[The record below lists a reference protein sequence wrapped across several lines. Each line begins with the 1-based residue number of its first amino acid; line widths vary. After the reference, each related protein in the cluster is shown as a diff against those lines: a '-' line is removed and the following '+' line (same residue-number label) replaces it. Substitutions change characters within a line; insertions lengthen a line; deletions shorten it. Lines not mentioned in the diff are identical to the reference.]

1 MSSMRG
7 KSRVSFGYKQVNRRG
22 NSLKSTPK
30 EFLNYPDEQYIDFSQ
45 QINKKRLRESYSPKP
60 NKQKKFKQD
69 NNYNNN
75 HNSCSSSNDFQKLN
89 NELLNHYATAKQLE
103 STFTMKWKLCEDIF
117 SMFVG
122 IVPHLGVYLVGSSAN
137 GFATEDTDADICIVI
152 SSYPIDQKREA
163 VKFLEMVRR
172 ALRKKIFAGGCDLIR
187 ARVPIL
193 RFTDYAT
200 RLKCD
205 VNINN
210 VTGIRNT
217 DLLRFYSETDSRV
230 APLVLTLK
238 SWAKFHNINDASQK
252 TLSSYSITLMCLFYL
267 QAIAQP
273 PVVPVWQ
280 ALLPDRFDV
289 NIPVSQLK
297 RNDEPN
303 LIWRSENQQT
313 VAELFIGFL
322 RYYAKNFRFEKH
334 AISIRTGR
342 LIDKNDFLDHDVTNY
357 GDALLAIEEPFD
369 LSNTARSVY
378 DDDEFERIVR
388 VFRRSY
394 YTIDKTN
401 SFSSILME
409 QFE

>member
-1 MSSMRG
+1 MSSIRG
-7 KSRVSFGYKQVNRRG
+7 KQRVSFGYKTVNRRE

-30 EFLNYPDEQYIDFSQ
+30 EFLDYRDEQYTDFSPQ
-45 QINKKRLRESYSPKP
+45 NIPINKKRSRESNTPKF
-60 NKQKKFKQD
+60 NKSKKFKQD
-69 NNYNNN
+69 NNTSYL
-75 HNSCSSSNDFQKLN
+75 NSADFHMLTD
-89 NELLNHYATAKQLE
+89 ELLNHYTKAKQLE
-103 STFTMKWKLCEDIF
+103 STFALKWKLCEDIF
-117 SMFVG
+117 SMFIG
-122 IVPHLGVYLVGSSAN
+122 IVPNLGVYLVGSSAN

-163 VKFLEMVRR
+163 VKFLEITRR

-210 VTGIRNT
+210 ITGIRNT
-217 DLLRFYSETDSRV
+217 DLLRFYAETDPRV

-267 QAIAQP
+267 QAIAKP
-273 PVVPVWQ
+273 SVVPVWQ
-280 ALLPDRFDV
+280 ALLPNRFDV
-289 NIPVSQLK
+289 NIPVANLK
-297 RNDEPN
+297 RNDEPK
-303 LIWRSENQQT
+303 LIWRSDNHQT
-313 VAELFIGFL
+313 LGELFIGFL
-322 RYYAKNFRFEKH
+322 KFFAKDFRYDRH
-334 AISIRTGR
+334 AISVRMGC
-342 LIDKNDFLDHDVTNY
+342 LIDKDDFLDNDVTNY
-357 GDALLAIEEPFD
+357 GQVLLAIEEPFD
-369 LSNTARSVY
+369 LTNTARSVY

-394 YTIDKTN
+394 YTIDKTR
-401 SFSSILME
+401 SFSSILTE